1 MKKQFQNFRLTI
13 TMISSAVL
21 LFAGCTKDRT
31 ANNSGYPQPP
41 VTVNSVVEASSGD
54 SLGVVSKIND
64 FRELAGDPVNT
75 APGAETGRRE
85 VNWDAV
91 PPAFTNANNF
101 PFDFFGG
108 SDAALPNGRKRGLI
122 LQNTGTSFRVDS
134 TSFSDIDASYS
145 AQFEAFS
152 KKRLFVYLGN
162 NVTEVT
168 FKVPGTTTDAFVKSF
183 GVVFTDVDQANST
196 SIEYFN
202 RDRSLGVFNV
212 PVRTVNGSFS
222 FLGVTF
228 PDEKVT
234 RVRITSGNGVLG
246 AGIKDISDGGTKDLV
261 AMDDFIYD
269 EPKQLN

>member
-1 MKKQFQNFRLTI
+1 MKKQFQNFRITI
-13 TMISSAVL
+13 TIISSAVL
-21 LFAGCTKDRT
+21 LFAGCTKDKT

-54 SLGVVSKIND
+54 SLGVVLKIND

-75 APGAETGRRE
+75 APGGETGRRE
-85 VNWDAV
+85 INWDAV

-122 LQNTGTSFRVDS
+122 LQNTGTIFRVDS

-183 GVVFTDVDQANST
+183 GVVFTDVDQANTT

-202 RDRSLGVFNV
+202 KDRSLGVFNV
-212 PVRTVNGSFS
+212 PIRAVNGSFS
-222 FLGVTF
+222 FLGVNF

-234 RVRITSGNGVLG
+234 RVRITSGNGILG
-246 AGIKDISDGGTKDLV
+246 AGIKDISDGGAKDLV